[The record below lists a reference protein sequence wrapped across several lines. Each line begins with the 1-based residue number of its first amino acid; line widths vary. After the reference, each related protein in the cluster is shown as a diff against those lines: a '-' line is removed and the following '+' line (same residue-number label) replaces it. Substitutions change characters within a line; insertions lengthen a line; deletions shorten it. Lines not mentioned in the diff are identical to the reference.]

1 MIDIIDKQ
9 ILMILQQNA
18 RTSNAEIARQVGM
31 AASAVLERIRKM
43 EEQGIILGYE
53 ARINP
58 RALDLDL
65 TAFIFVRTD
74 EGVGTIQ
81 TAEIL
86 AEIPEVQEVHHITGQ
101 DCYLVKL
108 RVKDTEALGILLREK
123 IGQIKTVRST
133 STTIV
138 LGSSKETLKLIIDLA
153 QQK

>member
-1 MIDIIDKQ
+1 MIDAIDKQ
-9 ILMILQQNA
+9 ILTILQKNA

-43 EEQGIILGYE
+43 EEQGTILGYE
-53 ARINP
+53 TRINP
-58 RALDLDL
+58 RDLDL
-65 TAFIFVRTD
+65 NLLAFMFVRTD
-74 EGVGTIQ
+74 EGVGTVQ

-86 AEIPEVQEVHHITGQ
+86 ATIPEVQEVHHITGQ

-108 RVKDTEALGILLREK
+108 RVANTEILGNLLREK

-138 LGSSKETLKLIIDLA
+138 LGSSKETLKLVIEPI
-153 QQK
+153 